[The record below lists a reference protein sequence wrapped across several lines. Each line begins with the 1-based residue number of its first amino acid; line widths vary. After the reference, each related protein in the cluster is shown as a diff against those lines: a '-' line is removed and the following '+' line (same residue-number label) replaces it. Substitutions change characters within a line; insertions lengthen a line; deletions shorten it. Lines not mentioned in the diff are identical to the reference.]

1 MHQKCLNCQ
10 AKVRA
15 AQDAL
20 KAQLLLCLRGEGGV
34 DEDGAK
40 RPPLPVIA
48 CRAIFA
54 ELGL

>member
-20 KAQLLLCLRGEGGV
+20 KAQLLLCLRREGGV
-34 DEDGAK
+34 DEDGAE